1 MAMAAVGTIEVE
13 HLDVE
18 ELLAQARLGGEPA
31 WGCLVAQFTGL
42 VTWIARQHRLSSADR
57 ADVLQTCWLR
67 LMENLGRI
75 EQPER
80 LGSWL
85 ATTAR
90 RECLA
95 LRRKGDRERP
105 GWSEEVAFGDGR
117 PGVEPPGDAID
128 TDVMAEERDRA
139 LWRAIGG
146 LAQPCPAL
154 LRLLLRDPR
163 PSYDEVVAT
172 LHMPKGSVGPR
183 RARCLEQLRTRLQAA
198 GHGTAE

>member
-1 MAMAAVGTIEVE
+1 MAMVAVRAIDMGAGEVE
-13 HLDVE
+13 DLLD
-18 ELLAQARLGGEPA
+18 QARRGDEPA

-42 VTWIARQHRLSSADR
+42 VTWIARQHRLSSADT

-75 EQPER
+75 EQPDR

-95 LRRKGDRERP
+95 LRRKGEREQP
-105 GWSEEVAFGDGR
+105 GWVDEIASAENRSGTDHLGQSV
-117 PGVEPPGDAID
+117 D
-128 TDVMAEERDRA
+128 TDVIAQERDRA
-139 LWRAIGG
+139 LWQAVGG

-183 RARCLEQLRTRLQAA
+183 RARCLEQLRRRLQAA
-198 GHGTAE
+198 GHGPAE